1 MWLGHNSVQFYHL
14 VNQVPIYEGAPLRN
28 SHLIDIAFNSCEREG
43 ALMAQEEEYALSRH
57 IKSLPP
63 DLWLLARAAFEELS
77 NNPFIPILD
86 KEEIAK
92 LICSPGFQSYLEGEL
107 KTRAQSL
114 SYGCT

>member
-1 MWLGHNSVQFYHL
+1 
-14 VNQVPIYEGAPLRN
+14 
-28 SHLIDIAFNSCEREG
+28 
-43 ALMAQEEEYALSRH
+43 MAQEDEYALSRY
-57 IKSLPP
+57 IKALPP

-107 KTRAQSL
+107 KARTQSL
-114 SYGCT
+114 SYQCS

>member
-1 MWLGHNSVQFYHL
+1 M
-14 VNQVPIYEGAPLRN
+14 RN
-28 SHLIDIAFNSCEREG
+28 SRFTDIAFNSCEREG
-43 ALMAQEEEYALSRH
+43 ALMAQEEEYALSRY
-57 IKSLPP
+57 IKALPP

-107 KTRAQSL
+107 KLRTQSL
-114 SYGCT
+114 AYRCT

>member
-1 MWLGHNSVQFYHL
+1 MWHSNNSVPIYLF
-14 VNQVPIYEGAPLRN
+14 VNQVPIYGGVPLRD
-28 SHLIDIAFNSCEREG
+28 SRLIVIAFNNHEREG
-43 ALMAQEEEYALSRH
+43 ALMAQEEEYALSRY
-57 IKSLPP
+57 IKALPP

-107 KTRAQSL
+107 KLRTQSL
-114 SYGCT
+114 AYRCA